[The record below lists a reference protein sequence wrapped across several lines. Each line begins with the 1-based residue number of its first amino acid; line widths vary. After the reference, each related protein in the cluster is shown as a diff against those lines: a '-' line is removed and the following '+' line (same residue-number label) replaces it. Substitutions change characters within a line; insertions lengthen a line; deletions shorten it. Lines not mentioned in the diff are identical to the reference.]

1 MPTAK
6 SPKGTSHSFARQKN
20 SRRYSAPYTPP
31 AVGRHD
37 HFFEL
42 GGHSLLAVNLVARMR
57 KAGVEVDARA
67 LFSHPTVA
75 QLAGCVLTQV
85 QRVEVPQAAIPQ
97 LGRRRRI

>member
-1 MPTAK
+1 M
-6 SPKGTSHSFARQKN
+6 
-20 SRRYSAPYTPP
+20 
-31 AVGRHD
+31 
-37 HFFEL
+37 
-42 GGHSLLAVNLVARMR
+42 NLVARMR

>member
-1 MPTAK
+1 M
-6 SPKGTSHSFARQKN
+6 
-20 SRRYSAPYTPP
+20 
-31 AVGRHD
+31 GRHD